1 MAADGVVPGR
11 RFLCREWAWAKLWAC
26 LEQRPAAKTCGALLV
41 GGPGTGKT
49 ALCTELVT
57 PSTTHG
63 RHATALH
70 ARLLA
75 QHMCHAHLAASL
87 SVGCFVQSLVGQL
100 EVSPLLS
107 GYDVKMEAAE
117 VQAALEPRAL
127 HANPDEAFRRSV
139 IFPLLELDPPDRTLL
154 LVVDSIDEM
163 DLQASVTSTPGV
175 GIESGNKGPSRTI
188 AELLA
193 THHHLLPQWLLL
205 IVTARRTSRTI
216 IRQFA
221 GFRKV
226 ALDDLRRGHVVRD
239 VQQYILCRLDREP
252 ALRHHLSRETAEMLN
267 QLHIKSN
274 GCFLYLE
281 RVLDGVAEGWVTL
294 REIRHIPG
302 TLNGLYLWLCQ
313 RLYPR
318 RHFQRVAPLLAVILA
333 ARAPLTQKELRQAVE
348 TRQPTLT
355 DEDWSKRWSLL
366 TRVLAPEQD
375 QRVLLFHHSFAEWL
389 LDVKHCTQKY
399 LVDVAD
405 GHAMLAMHLSLDAP
419 SLNVTHIHQLAL
431 HLSRMR
437 MDSPLQQYHLSLW
450 MVVCGVPLDL
460 CHDLPPPRDPRA
472 LKILMEAGAA
482 LTDDQP
488 EEEEDEEEDE
498 EDEEEDEAEDVG
510 EEGPATDIRYEELEQ
525 EEDEIEEENR
535 LEESE
540 SVPQEEGV
548 EQPIEDENV
557 EGVASAVRDVQLVE
571 ENVKEEDAGDEIDIA
586 EVESS
591 EVGVKSCDGDKE
603 KDEEYVTMVPLPG
616 EFVNGNSVSGRS
628 TEGGVSTGG
637 RQSTGGRHSST
648 GGRHSSTGGRHS
660 SEHSGSSSRRR
671 ERRRRRHR
679 EDPLYPYL
687 RGGPVDQVDS
697 GGRSLLHSAAHQ
709 GDASLVRL
717 LLDRGAY
724 HGLQDRAG
732 QTPLNLAARHG
743 HAEVVAALL
752 AAGAHPDHADSD
764 GWTAL
769 RSAAWGGHT
778 GVVNA
783 LLAGGT
789 QVDLADGDGRTAL
802 RAAAWGGHEDV
813 VAALLR
819 HGADVNR
826 ADSEGRTPLIAAAYM
841 GHSEIVE
848 SLLEAGADVN
858 HEDVDGRTA
867 LSVAALCVPASEG
880 HTSVVT
886 TLLELGATVDHQDH
900 DGLTPLLV
908 AAFEGHTEVCEL
920 LLEYEGDVDHVDRS
934 GRTPLLAAASMG
946 HAAVVER
953 LLFWGCYVDHI
964 DAEGRTVLSVAAAQG
979 SQETVRLL
987 LDRGLDETHR
997 DNAGWTPLHYAAFEG
1012 HCGVCEALI
1021 EAGARVNEVDNDGKH
1036 ALVLAAQEGHAAVVA
1051 ALLDAGANIDHTS
1064 HDGRSAL
1071 RVAALEGHKDVVH
1084 LLLCRGA
1091 DLHYKDADGRS
1102 TLYLLALE
1110 NRLDMAKFL
1119 MENNADVESTDLEGR
1134 TPLHVT
1140 AWQGHTAM
1148 VALLLD
1154 GGAHVDAVDR
1164 EQRTPLQSAAWQGHD
1179 QVVRLLLERGATVD
1193 HTCSQGATALSIAA
1207 QEGHQESVA
1216 VLLQYGAN
1224 PAHSDR
1230 CGRTAIK
1237 VALKGGH
1244 IHLARMLEESVV
1256 VKQQQQQQGGVGR
1269 IAPPGCAIG
1278 PGPAPDSKPCSALLC
1293 PGLAAS
1299 PAESPES
1306 TFEKRRSVASLG
1318 QHSSSKSS
1326 GNLSTSTRSSG
1337 GPRAPTPRDSHPH
1350 TLMQPHQHPLP
1361 PPAPSAPP
1369 VSAMSPVMSFTQQL
1383 QQCGR
1388 GRGRRQPPP
1397 PQPALTPL
1405 DEPASPIYASPPLS
1419 PLSDGPGGGRHF
1431 GGAGA
1436 ILEDDYTVPLQ
1447 HPRPPRAIPP
1457 PPPSAPQ
1464 GGRHGGS
1471 GVGGVGGAGSP
1482 GSSGFTFTQDQ
1493 HMRIILGTR
1502 SPEPRPRRN
1511 GIVTNPSLKAAH
1523 AKAAH
1528 LLRNGLSGR
1537 PRAPP
1542 ARPNGLPLKK
1552 ETPL

>member
-1 MAADGVVPGR
+1 MATDCGVPGR

-57 PSTTHG
+57 PTASHG
-63 RHATALH
+63 RHASALQ

-75 QHMCHAHLAASL
+75 HHFCHAHNAASL
-87 SVGCFVQSLVGQL
+87 SVGCFVQSLVEQL
-100 EVSPLLS
+100 AESPLLA
-107 GYDVKMEAAE
+107 GYDAK
-117 VQAALEPRAL
+117 VQAADVRSALEPCAL
-127 HANPDEAFRRSV
+127 HANPDEALKRAV
-139 IFPLLELDPPDRTLL
+139 LFPLLELDPPDRTLL
-154 LVVDSIDEM
+154 LVVDSIDET
-163 DLQASVTSTPGV
+163 DLQPPSTAAPRDANLADANN
-175 GIESGNKGPSRTI
+175 SGPSRSI

-205 IVTARRTSRTI
+205 VVTARRTSRSV

-281 RVLDGVAEGWVTL
+281 RVLDGVAEGW
-294 REIRHIPG
+294 
-302 TLNGLYLWLCQ
+302 
-313 RLYPR
+313 
-318 RHFQRVAPLLAVILA
+318 
-333 ARAPLTQKELRQAVE
+333 
-348 TRQPTLT
+348 
-355 DEDWSKRWSLL
+355 DWAKRWSLL
-366 TRVLAPEQD
+366 RRVLAPDHEL
-375 QRVLLFHHSFAEWL
+375 RVLLFHHSFAEWL

-405 GHAMLAMHLSLDAP
+405 GHAMLAMCLSVEAP
-419 SLNVTHIHQLAL
+419 SLDVTQVHQLAL
-431 HLSRMR
+431 HLSRIHVKP
-437 MDSPLQQYHLSLW
+437 PLEHFHLPLW
-450 MVVCGVPLDL
+450 M
-460 CHDLPPPRDPRA
+460 
-472 LKILMEAGAA
+472 
-482 LTDDQP
+482 
-488 EEEEDEEEDE
+488 
-498 EDEEEDEAEDVG
+498 
-510 EEGPATDIRYEELEQ
+510 EGPPTEVRYEELEQ
-525 EEDEIEEENR
+525 EEEEE
-535 LEESE
+535 
-540 SVPQEEGV
+540 EEGEV
-548 EQPIEDENV
+548 E
-557 EGVASAVRDVQLVE
+557 
-571 ENVKEEDAGDEIDIA
+571 A
-586 EVESS
+586 EVEVAAHENQDEGEAERDSQEQEGKAKEEEEEEQQE
-591 EVGVKSCDGDKE
+591 EVRQDTLEELACEVDLLQMKEQSMEEEEKEKDQVEEERLRQLEAENRDYEEE

-616 EFVNGNSVSGRS
+616 HFVGEGTTGGRS
-628 TEGGVSTGG
+628 TEG
-637 RQSTGGRHSST
+637 
-648 GGRHSSTGGRHS
+648 
-660 SEHSGSSSRRR
+660 
-671 ERRRRRHR
+671 
-679 EDPLYPYL
+679 
-687 RGGPVDQVDS
+687 VDS

-717 LLDRGAY
+717 LLERGACL
-724 HGLQDRAG
+724 GLQDRAG

-743 HAEVVAALL
+743 HAEVVATLL
-752 AAGAHPDHADSD
+752 GAGADPDHADAD

-778 GVVNA
+778 GVVTA

-819 HGADVNR
+819 HGAAVNR

-848 SLLEAGADVN
+848 MLLDAGADVN
-858 HEDVDGRTA
+858 HQDVDGRTA

-880 HTSVVT
+880 HGSVVM
-886 TLLELGATVDHQDH
+886 TLLERDAVVDHQDH

-920 LLEYEGDVDHVDRS
+920 LLEYEADVDHVDRS

-1012 HCGVCEALI
+1012 HCEVCEALV

-1051 ALLDAGANIDHTS
+1051 SLLDAGANIHHTS

-1084 LLLCRGA
+1084 LLLCREA

-1110 NRLDMAKFL
+1110 NRLDMARFL
-1119 MENNADVESTDLEGR
+1119 MESNADVESTDLEGR

-1140 AWQGHTAM
+1140 AWQGHADM
-1148 VALLLD
+1148 VALLLQ
-1154 GGAHVDAVDR
+1154 GGARVDAVDK
-1164 EQRTPLQSAAWQGHD
+1164 ENRTPLQSAAWQGHAE
-1179 QVVRLLLERGATVD
+1179 VVRLLLEHGANVD

-1207 QEGHQESVA
+1207 QEGHEASVA

-1244 IHLARMLEESVV
+1244 IHVARMLEESLI
-1256 VKQQQQQQGGVGR
+1256 QQQQAGGVGR
-1269 IAPPGCAIG
+1269 GLAAPSSVGSGSTAET
-1278 PGPAPDSKPCSALLC
+1278 KPCSALLC
-1293 PGLAAS
+1293 PGLTAS

-1326 GNLSTSTRSSG
+1326 GNLTTSTHSSG
-1337 GPRAPTPRDSHPH
+1337 GPRAPTPREAHLQQH
-1350 TLMQPHQHPLP
+1350 QQPLA

-1369 VSAMSPVMSFTQQL
+1369 ASAMSPVLSFTQQL

-1388 GRGRRQPPP
+1388 GRGRRHPPP

-1405 DEPASPIYASPPLS
+1405 DEPASPLYASPPLS
-1419 PLSDGPGGGRHF
+1419 PLSDGPGGGRHLP
-1431 GGAGA
+1431 AGA

-1447 HPRPPRAIPP
+1447 HSAVRPPRPSA
-1457 PPPSAPQ
+1457 PPSASRQRGEGVRSQVFLVGKRVSEGFSLLLVSLCTLRAFPGCRAQ
-1464 GGRHGGS
+1464 LDLPAVIGRRGGGVLSGGGGGG
-1471 GVGGVGGAGSP
+1471 GVVPGLGGIPGMGVSVPGVGGAGSP

-1537 PRAPP
+1537 PRQPP